1 MEAMAITDLLKQI
14 TCISEFEDRPLED
27 DLLATIVEGASWTP
41 SAADV
46 QPWEMVAVRTPE
58 RKEAMVKTLL
68 DSHLRPRQGG
78 DERRSWLA
86 QAPAILV
93 VCLDHTRAKAR
104 YGEIGEKLFG
114 IQDTG
119 AAIQNLRLVALEH
132 GVKSCL
138 VREFDHRQMGELLQ
152 LPRHVEAV
160 MVIALGYS
168 EAQASRKPGLRLQD
182 YFHLETW

>member
-1 MEAMAITDLLKQI
+1 MSITDQLKQI
-14 TCISEFEDRPLED
+14 TCVSEFEDRPLED

-46 QPWEMVAVRTPE
+46 QPWEIVAIRDPE
-58 RKEAMVKTLL
+58 RKVAMVSTLL
-68 DSHLRPRQGG
+68 DSHLRPSHGG
-78 DERRSWLA
+78 DERRSWLT
-86 QAPAILV
+86 QAAVILV

-114 IQDTG
+114 IQDSG

-138 VREFDHRQMGELLQ
+138 VREFDQQRMAELLR
-152 LPRHVEAV
+152 LPRHIQPLILV
-160 MVIALGYS
+160 ALGYS
-168 EAQASRKPGLRLQD
+168 QVQARRRPGLPVQD
-182 YFHLETW
+182 YFHHETW